1 MVDHDM
7 GAIRGLPKDLLD
19 ASRKILEDE
28 PVEVGKNVRP
38 AGLHFPEPEKKEE
51 ELVEGTW
58 AFPSNSREI
67 KKAKD
72 FMKKPFALGKN
83 GDDASSALYDIFGD
97 DDLHDALVAAG
108 KKNPKGDARVVVQ
121 KWLKKFASKEFSKPS
136 DSKDVKNVAKQLGI
150 KEGAEKHSTGDKE
163 SYRDFVNKALKKF
176 GVDSPAELSP
186 EKKKE
191 FYNYLDKNWIGDH
204 EKDDPKAE
212 AKDNEKEDQVHA
224 PKKALEPMSTP
235 NDENGK
241 NKKKMKPEKVNTKP
255 SMKGEE
261 QSKRP
266 LLVRE
271 R

>member
-28 PVEVGKNVRP
+28 PVETGKNINP
-38 AGLHFPEPEKKEE
+38 AGMYFPEAEKEEE
-51 ELVEGTW
+51 ELV
-58 AFPSNSREI
+58 
-67 KKAKD
+67 
-72 FMKKPFALGKN
+72 
-83 GDDASSALYDIFGD
+83 
-97 DDLHDALVAAG
+97 
-108 KKNPKGDARVVVQ
+108 
-121 KWLKKFASKEFSKPS
+121 
-136 DSKDVKNVAKQLGI
+136 
-150 KEGAEKHSTGDKE
+150 EGAEKHSTGDKE

-191 FYNYLDKNWIGDH
+191 FYDYLDKNWIGDH
-204 EKDDPKAE
+204 EKD
-212 AKDNEKEDQVHA
+212 DQVHA

-241 NKKKMKPEKVNTKP
+241 KKKKMKPEKVNTKP

-261 QSKRP
+261 KSKRP

>member
-28 PVEVGKNVRP
+28 PVETGKNINP
-38 AGLHFPEPEKKEE
+38 AGMYFPEAEKEEE
-51 ELVEGTW
+51 ELVEAYPT
-58 AFPSNSREI
+58 
-67 KKAKD
+67 KKMSGKDIAKKM
-72 FMKKPFALGKN
+72 MKDRTMAPHA
-83 GDDASSALYDIFGD
+83 
-97 DDLHDALVAAG
+97 
-108 KKNPKGDARVVVQ
+108 KK
-121 KWLKKFASKEFSKPS
+121 
-136 DSKDVKNVAKQLGI
+136 VAKLKSVSAIELDKMLPDYVSGGDI
-150 KEGAEKHSTGDKE
+150 RAMFKEGAKKHSTGDKE

-191 FYNYLDKNWIGDH
+191 FYDYLDKNWIGDH

-241 NKKKMKPEKVNTKP
+241 KKKKMKPEKVNTKP

-261 QSKRP
+261 KSKRP

>member
-28 PVEVGKNVRP
+28 PVETGKNINP
-38 AGLHFPEPEKKEE
+38 AGMYFPEAEKEEE
-51 ELVEGTW
+51 ELV
-58 AFPSNSREI
+58 
-67 KKAKD
+67 
-72 FMKKPFALGKN
+72 
-83 GDDASSALYDIFGD
+83 
-97 DDLHDALVAAG
+97 
-108 KKNPKGDARVVVQ
+108 
-121 KWLKKFASKEFSKPS
+121 
-136 DSKDVKNVAKQLGI
+136 
-150 KEGAEKHSTGDKE
+150 EGAEKHSTGDKE

-176 GVDSPAELSP
+176 GVDSPAELSS

-191 FYNYLDKNWIGDH
+191 FYDYLDKNWIGDH

-241 NKKKMKPEKVNTKP
+241 KKKKMKPEKVNTKP

-261 QSKRP
+261 KSKRP